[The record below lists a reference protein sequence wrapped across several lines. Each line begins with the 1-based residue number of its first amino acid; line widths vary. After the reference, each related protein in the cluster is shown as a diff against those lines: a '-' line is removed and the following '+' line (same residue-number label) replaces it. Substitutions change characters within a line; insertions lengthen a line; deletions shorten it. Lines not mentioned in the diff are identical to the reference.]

1 MMKIYARLAA
11 AVLIACFSAGLSA
24 CNSFHE
30 WPEGGRDDPT
40 LIRTTLRLHVD
51 FTPFAEG
58 AGQAAESPPATINCA
73 GRSTCL
79 PMGKVPKAGGSPG
92 RWVTSAGT
100 PGGETTFEV
109 PFDLHAGKYR
119 VSVWGDYVRK
129 GATADVYYNTA
140 DLSAVTVIFPYT
152 GSTDARDAFSGCAE
166 IDLTPYRDRYFAEV
180 DADVTLQRACG
191 KFRIRTNDLA
201 ELAARRRTLQ
211 ESPGLR
217 VRPASPDGIQT
228 GGESKAGSDAA
239 GIIPP
244 VPVTVRVSYSSYF
257 PCGYNVTTGYA
268 TGGDFRT
275 DVAFTGAV
283 SELGPTSAVLAFD
296 YVFICTE
303 STVVYADIEAY
314 DAAGGLISRN
324 TGIRV
329 PLERGELTT
338 VEGAFP
344 DPKLRQ
350 RRYRGI
356 DDRFDGEIV
365 RNAAGLM
372 LSLKV

>member
-1 MMKIYARLAA
+1 MRIYARFFAA
-11 AVLIACFSAGLSA
+11 ALIACFSAGLSG
-24 CNSFHE
+24 CSSFHE
-30 WPEGGRDDPT
+30 WPEGGGDDPT
-40 LIRTTLRLHVD
+40 LIRTMLRLHIDCTPIIEAARTAESVEGCELRYTVD
-51 FTPFAEG
+51 LFAEG
-58 AGQAAESPPATINCA
+58 SGSQS
-73 GRSTCL
+73 GRVAREVVTC
-79 PMGKVPKAGGSPG
+79 GEA
-92 RWVTSAGT
+92 

-119 VSVWGDYVRK
+119 ICVWADYVRK
-129 GATADVYYNTA
+129 GEKCDLHYNTA

-152 GSTDARDAFSGCAE
+152 GSTDVRDAFSGCAE
-166 IDLTPYRDRYFAEV
+166 IDLSAYRDRYFAEV
-180 DADVTLQRACG
+180 DADVALQRACG

-201 ELAARRRTLQ
+201 ELAVRRRTLQ

-217 VRPASPDGIQT
+217 VRPANSDGIRT

-244 VPVTVRVSYSSYF
+244 VPVTVQVSYSSYF

-283 SELGPTSAVLAFD
+283 SELGPTSAVLAHD

-303 STVVYADIEAY
+303 ATVVYADIEAY
-314 DAAGGLISRN
+314 DIAGELISRN

-329 PLERGELTT
+329 PLERGKLTT
-338 VEGAFP
+338 VEGAFLTQSY
-344 DPKLRQ
+344 DNGDI
-350 RRYRGI
+350 GI

-365 RNAAGLM
+365 VTLPD
-372 LSLKV
+372 

>member
-1 MMKIYARLAA
+1 M
-11 AVLIACFSAGLSA
+11 
-24 CNSFHE
+24 
-30 WPEGGRDDPT
+30 
-40 LIRTTLRLHVD
+40 
-51 FTPFAEG
+51 
-58 AGQAAESPPATINCA
+58 
-73 GRSTCL
+73 
-79 PMGKVPKAGGSPG
+79 
-92 RWVTSAGT
+92 
-100 PGGETTFEV
+100 
-109 PFDLHAGKYR
+109 
-119 VSVWGDYVRK
+119 
-129 GATADVYYNTA
+129 
-140 DLSAVTVIFPYT
+140 
-152 GSTDARDAFSGCAE
+152 
-166 IDLTPYRDRYFAEV
+166 
-180 DADVTLQRACG
+180 TLQRTCG

-211 ESPGLR
+211 ESPGPR
-217 VRPASPDGIQT
+217 VRPANPDGIRT

-244 VPVTVRVSYSSYF
+244 VPVTVLVSYSSYF

-283 SELGPTSAVLAFD
+283 SELGATSAVLAFD

-329 PLERGELTT
+329 PLERGKLTT
-338 VEGAFP
+338 VEGAFLTQSY
-344 DPKLRQ
+344 DNGDI
-350 RRYRGI
+350 GI

-365 RNAAGLM
+365 VTLPN
-372 LSLKV
+372 